1 MKKTKLVLGVFASLG
16 LGSCV
21 PILGSDYVIE
31 SNQGIHSLEMEKGV
45 TVPQLH
51 KAIMKTVKDNP
62 KEFKLKA
69 NDPNP
74 ERSVVWTFSEKYK
87 EQVTFYAMKSE
98 GNVYLSVDIGNVSKA
113 DNDIKDIYY
122 LEGLVESNLESD

>member
-1 MKKTKLVLGVFASLG
+1 M
-16 LGSCV
+16 
-21 PILGSDYVIE
+21 LGSDYVIE